1 MIEFNVFIPSGLS
14 FNSPSTSN
22 FSRFTR
28 AKGIRNRN
36 FLSITRGRRRSGIR
50 GRIWE
55 GKKRGRV
62 YRKIWNGEIN
72 LSSSSS
78 GWLPRGRSNLWT
90 EIEEIMSSLARNEFS
105 WARATNGEGNL
116 VIHGCCCGN
125 GWMAFPLII
134 PWCFLFSG
142 WVLWTAGKIHWL
154 VSRSS

>member
-14 FNSPSTSN
+14 FNSPSTFN

-36 FLSITRGRRRSGIR
+36 FSLDNAWKKTFRDSGENLV
-50 GRIWE
+50 GK

-78 GWLPRGRSNLWT
+78 GWLPRGRSNL
-90 EIEEIMSSLARNEFS
+90 
-105 WARATNGEGNL
+105 
-116 VIHGCCCGN
+116 
-125 GWMAFPLII
+125 
-134 PWCFLFSG
+134 
-142 WVLWTAGKIHWL
+142 
-154 VSRSS
+154 